1 MNAQIIVC
9 FSASLAGVGIA
20 LTTCA
25 GLMLFLSA
33 TATQNPVVTEPL
45 KKQEPAVPGS
55 AKPPTTFSL
64 RKLLGAVL
72 KTSTDLD
79 AFCIDHFPEVSRR
92 FSSGMERPA
101 KEGILLETVEPEEI
115 LSALKLHDSAKLEKT
130 PPPAHVHL
138 TSNHRQSLPVKDGNS
153 DECGA
158 DSRDEFYNR
167 RPRGLSRMAWRY
179 RGGDRDRHTTQLDS
193 GQARLFC

>member
-1 MNAQIIVC
+1 MNAQILFIVC

-25 GLMLFLSA
+25 GLMLFLTLGVLPSLEPRAPVCA

-45 KKQEPAVPGS
+45 KKQEHAVPGS
-55 AKPPTTFSL
+55 AKLPTFFSL

-79 AFCIDHFPEVSRR
+79 EFCIDHFPEVSRR

-101 KEGILLETVEPEEI
+101 KEGILLVTVEPEEI
-115 LSALKLHDSAKLEKT
+115 LSALKLHDPAKLEK
-130 PPPAHVHL
+130 HRHRL
-138 TSNHRQSLPVKDGNS
+138 T
-153 DECGA
+153 
-158 DSRDEFYNR
+158 Y
-167 RPRGLSRMAWRY
+167 
-179 RGGDRDRHTTQLDS
+179 T
-193 GQARLFC
+193 

>member
-55 AKPPTTFSL
+55 AKPPTNFSL

-115 LSALKLHDSAKLEKT
+115 LSALKLHDPAKLEK
-130 PPPAHVHL
+130 
-138 TSNHRQSLPVKDGNS
+138 HRHPQ
-153 DECGA
+153 
-158 DSRDEFYNR
+158 R
-167 RPRGLSRMAWRY
+167 RPRRCRRDGYGSPR
-179 RGGDRDRHTTQLDS
+179 RG
-193 GQARLFC
+193 

>member
-1 MNAQIIVC
+1 MNAQILFIVC

-55 AKPPTTFSL
+55 AKPPTIFSL

-115 LSALKLHDSAKLEKT
+115 LSALKLHDPAKLEK
-130 PPPAHVHL
+130 HRHL
-138 TSNHRQSLPVKDGNS
+138 LT
-153 DECGA
+153 
-158 DSRDEFYNR
+158 Y
-167 RPRGLSRMAWRY
+167 
-179 RGGDRDRHTTQLDS
+179 T
-193 GQARLFC
+193 

>member
-1 MNAQIIVC
+1 MNAQILFIVC
-9 FSASLAGVGIA
+9 FSSLAGVGIA

-45 KKQEPAVPGS
+45 KKQEHAVPGS
-55 AKPPTTFSL
+55 AKLPTFFSL

-79 AFCIDHFPEVSRR
+79 EFCIDHFPEVSRR

-101 KEGILLETVEPEEI
+101 KEGILLVTVEPEEI
-115 LSALKLHDSAKLEKT
+115 LSALKLHDPAKLEK
-130 PPPAHVHL
+130 HRHRL
-138 TSNHRQSLPVKDGNS
+138 T
-153 DECGA
+153 
-158 DSRDEFYNR
+158 Y
-167 RPRGLSRMAWRY
+167 
-179 RGGDRDRHTTQLDS
+179 T
-193 GQARLFC
+193 